1 MFARTTSLYLKLLG
15 CLIVGGTAAAGVTAA
30 ASAGA
35 SPPIVATALG
45 AGTLKTPVTL
55 KAKAGAMAVEVIKV
69 APGGDFGWHTHGS
82 AVAVVITAGT
92 LTVWDPKVAACA
104 PQQYSKGAAF
114 IEPADHL
121 HRARNN
127 GKKPVTLYA
136 TYIGLPKGVQPNIA
150 GTAPAGCA

>member
-1 MFARTTSLYLKLLG
+1 M
-15 CLIVGGTAAAGVTAA
+15 
-30 ASAGA
+30 
-35 SPPIVATALG
+35 ATALG

-69 APGGDFGWHTHGS
+69 APGKEFGWHTHGS

>member
-92 LTVWDPKVAACA
+92 LTVWIRRSQHALLSSIPRERRL
-104 PQQYSKGAAF
+104 SNLLTIF
-114 IEPADHL
+114 IGHETM
-121 HRARNN
+121 ARSR
-127 GKKPVTLYA
+127 
-136 TYIGLPKGVQPNIA
+136 
-150 GTAPAGCA
+150 

>member
-82 AVAVVITAGT
+82 AVA
-92 LTVWDPKVAACA
+92 ACA